1 MTTHILKTL
10 QLMHI
15 HVTLLFSHITEE
27 TNSAKVSASR
37 INIRWKLCFFF
48 ADVHLFVLSN
58 KDNEFKT
65 VVGGILLPLDSI
77 TMLCKRHTV
86 LRDPLT
92 PTILNVVIISATEL
106 GPPAQFK
113 FIVVSLSKIPSKI
126 LQLHEMLQTFQLF
139 LKTVRQ
145 G

>member
-1 MTTHILKTL
+1 MYNTHFKNSAINIYMSLYCFHTL
-10 QLMHI
+10 QRKQ
-15 HVTLLFSHITEE
+15 TLQKFLLHGSI
-27 TNSAKVSASR
+27 SDGSYA
-37 INIRWKLCFFF
+37 FF
-48 ADVHLFVLSN
+48 ANVHLFVLSN

-65 VVGGILLPLDSI
+65 VVGGILLPLDTI

-86 LRDPLT
+86 LQDSLT

-126 LQLHEMLQTFQLF
+126 LQLHEMLQTFRLF
-139 LKTVRQ
+139 LKTVRP